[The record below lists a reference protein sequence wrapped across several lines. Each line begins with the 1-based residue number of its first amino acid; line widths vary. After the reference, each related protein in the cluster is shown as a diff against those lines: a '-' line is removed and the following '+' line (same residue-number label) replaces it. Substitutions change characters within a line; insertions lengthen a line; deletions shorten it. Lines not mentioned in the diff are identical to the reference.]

1 MTWDYFWSD
10 TLRPGRLYKTRNEK
24 NQGRDPTK
32 THAPTQSWGA
42 VTQTKKRE
50 ELKDAIEPNPLHHN
64 NLYATTKA
72 ERSNLQERSN
82 NQENDLMRPHKNKRR
97 GNEPLITLTRDL

>member
-1 MTWDYFWSD
+1 MRYINQQDALKALGD
-10 TLRPGRLYKTRNEK
+10 CIKPG
-24 NQGRDPTK
+24 TK
-32 THAPTQSWGA
+32 RT
-42 VTQTKKRE
+42 
-50 ELKDAIEPNPLHHN
+50 KDAIELNPLHHN

-72 ERSNLQERSN
+72 ERSN

>member
-1 MTWDYFWSD
+1 MFIKEDRINDFYIQVPADLIF
-10 TLRPGRLYKTRNEK
+10 LK
-24 NQGRDPTK
+24 
-32 THAPTQSWGA
+32 
-42 VTQTKKRE
+42 
-50 ELKDAIEPNPLHHN
+50 KDAIEPNPLHHN

>member
-1 MTWDYFWSD
+1 M
-10 TLRPGRLYKTRNEK
+10 RPHSHEVRLHK
-24 NQGRDPTK
+24 Q
-32 THAPTQSWGA
+32 
-42 VTQTKKRE
+42 KKRE